1 MSSMQANKT
10 TANVICVQTAYTT
23 ILACYAITI
32 ALVIMFRFYLVWENA
47 RRDKEQGVKVDP
59 EEVRRVN
66 ISADEDVLQVDQTD
80 KENRSFRYIL

>member
-1 MSSMQANKT
+1 MEANET
-10 TANVICVQTAYTT
+10 TANALRLQTAYTT

-32 ALVIMFRFYLVWENA
+32 GLVIVFRFYLVWENA
-47 RRDKEQGVKVDP
+47 RRDKEQGVKIDP

-66 ISADEDVLQVDQTD
+66 ISTDDDVLQVDQTD